1 MESMD
6 VKEGGIDVEDVPISS
21 VEDKGEEN
29 PSTSAS
35 VIEAAE
41 IYEQSFDD
49 QGSMCSSFDYL
60 TDSDSSDHSRDSDD
74 FLRNPLADDV
84 RQGYM

>member
-21 VEDKGEEN
+21 VEDKGKEN

-35 VIEAAE
+35 IEAAE

-49 QGSMCSSFDYL
+49 QGSM
-60 TDSDSSDHSRDSDD
+60 
-74 FLRNPLADDV
+74 
-84 RQGYM
+84 

>member
-6 VKEGGIDVEDVPISS
+6 VKEGGIDVEDVPVLS
-21 VEDKGEEN
+21 VEDKGKEN

-35 VIEAAE
+35 E

-49 QGSMCSSFDYL
+49 QESMCSSFDYL